1 MYASI
6 KSALI
11 LALLGFLLGSVD
23 GFYYNLKP
31 TAIHRQALRSKA
43 PAQLVGVAEQQATS
57 NVSFSFTSGLE
68 IRRSLSLFSR
78 QELQCEP
85 GYCKNWRIHRLP
97 LGLGDN
103 LTVKLQT
110 YALTIYVVRTVTTAS
125 PTAVAKAPTNSA
137 AVVTAMTQRQRF
149 AVQTGKEKLT
159 SVEKCSFH
167 FDMAIALE
175 ADLSRQ
181 CLTYSRGSAHGTNL
195 LQGLHFWTLSRHPV
209 TRIKHYG
216 GGGVQK

>member
-1 MYASI
+1 LAGESATSSLKALGDEPFPFSLVPRFWAFLVLNTHSYLHPGRHESFLNALGTALSLEMYASI

-149 AVQTGKEKLT
+149 AVR
-159 SVEKCSFH
+159 
-167 FDMAIALE
+167 IPALP
-175 ADLSRQ
+175 A
-181 CLTYSRGSAHGTNL
+181 
-195 LQGLHFWTLSRHPV
+195 
-209 TRIKHYG
+209 K
-216 GGGVQK
+216 